1 MSTVSPIPYIWYNF
15 DTISSSTV
23 KNSGSAGSL
32 LDATLNN
39 GASVVSNASPTGSTC
54 LNITNTPVKLSTDP
68 TGQYLSIPP
77 FTLGGPFSCSCWFK
91 KADAKESWARIFDF
105 SLSPNGGKSIVLA
118 FYATSGSI
126 LVGNSGGNVYSNQP
140 NLCDNKWHHIVI
152 VSDGTSLVFYVD
164 NVKVNT
170 TKFAAL
176 ENVQRVNNYIGR
188 SSWPDPYSTI
198 QIDDFRVYT
207 TPLTDSNIASLFT
220 YKKIVPATTMTSTLA
235 STDDMKTYGIW
246 MLIVVIVFLIGSRFF
261 V

>member
-39 GASVVSNASPTGSTC
+39 GASVVSNESPTGSTC
-54 LNITNTPVKLSTDP
+54 LNLNNTPVKLSTDP

-91 KADAKESWARIFDF
+91 KADSKEAWSRIFDF
-105 SLSPNGGKSIVLA
+105 SLTPNGGKSLLLGFVG
-118 FYATSGSI
+118 TSGSI
-126 LVGNSGGNVYSNQP
+126 FGSNSGANVYSNQP
-140 NLCDNKWHHIVI
+140 NLCDNKWHHVVI
-152 VSDGTSLVFYVD
+152 VSDGTNLVFYVD

-170 TKFAAL
+170 VKFPAL

-188 SSWPDPYSTI
+188 SSYTDPYSTI

-207 TPLTDSNIASLFT
+207 TALTDSNIASLFT
-220 YKKIVPATTMTSTLA
+220 YKKIVPATPTVVS
-235 STDDMKTYGIW
+235 STDDLKTYGIW
-246 MLIVVIVFLIGSRFF
+246 IFIVVILLFIGSRFMF
-261 V
+261 S